1 MKTINYQEI
10 YYASTECSI
19 ATHSAGIGVRTY
31 TEGMDSN
38 DVSKIE
44 GKCVFGYRLEASR
57 KLTFEQI
64 QENPKIVYDYTP
76 KYVYQKV
83 TLDNGSVKYVL
94 GKTIYIGIDYGY
106 FCNKPDFM
114 RTGTNYFSHL
124 FVFDEMPA
132 AGLMAELENKNLFVP
147 LDYTCSPDNEEL
159 KTLLTGEPH
168 YLSPKSI
175 QYDETCVNLNI
186 DTEVAYCIIGF
197 LQSYYNNVN
206 NKENDL
212 KKIIVKAPSS
222 ITQELIKKISMLS
235 PSLVGN
241 ITFMSNYMDGSG
253 VPEDFNMV
261 FVDEFKKGEL
271 CVNNHVSINLFDKS
285 MTNVDDN
292 HIYKKIL
299 ELAEEGDNATIK
311 KLIDYYL
318 ALDLTQELNYKF
330 LYDLFIAI
338 DSDKDVPTQEISKDF
353 ISGVNTV
360 RLSSEQ
366 ENILWEKI
374 NNSINSGLTSKKASD
389 INNAIAAVGN
399 ILPTNKRNL
408 DITSETISWITNVL
422 FGENSYLSKFVNTS
436 NIDTFLFIADR
447 HRISSILAF
456 YNALKQSSDIVIW
469 EKMLHFYYP
478 DTTDIV
484 PAMDIVL
491 DNILSSN
498 ISKQEKSVLI
508 KRLYPIGQWH
518 IDLMSY
524 ISRHTEY
531 VVELIDIVR
540 TICLNSQEELFSRI
554 IQNSNENPNI
564 IKAISPIVSEYYTKL
579 IDANH
584 NNGAKHL
591 LAFVNKTPASV
602 LNIMNLDELFENYV
616 DIVMHNPTKDAQ
628 KIIHNILSS
637 NVRMGSLAT
646 ERLNVL
652 NNLFDNEIPKTVDL
666 NILLVAHKMNKE
678 SEYIRDL
685 YELWLKTHPTIKD
698 VIKYITSAD
707 NLTIDIIE
715 EIIISTWE
723 SRVRMIRE
731 NRKEYVLIIF
741 DNVKWKRKEKKKFIN
756 LCGNKELAKFLTDSD
771 NFIKKLVRQVINQI
785 KYKI

>member
-19 ATHSAGIGVRTY
+19 VTHSAGIGVRTY

-38 DVSKIE
+38 DVSKIVGE
-44 GKCVFGYRLEASR
+44 CVFGYRLEESR
-57 KLTFEQI
+57 QLTFEQI

-83 TLDNGSVKYVL
+83 TLYNGSVKYVL
-94 GKTIYIGIDYGY
+94 GKTIYIGINYGY
-106 FCNKPDFM
+106 FCNKPKDM

-186 DTEVAYCIIGF
+186 DTEVAYCIVGF

-235 PSLVGN
+235 PSFVGN
-241 ITFMSNYMDGSG
+241 ITFMSNYMDGTG
-253 VPEDFNMV
+253 VHEDFNMV

-271 CVNNHVSINLFDKS
+271 YVNIHISINLFDKS

-338 DSDKDVPTQEISKDF
+338 DSDRDVPTQEISKDF
-353 ISGVNTV
+353 ISGVNTI

-389 INNAIAAVGN
+389 IINAIAAVGN

-408 DITSETISWITNVL
+408 DITSETICWITNVL

-554 IQNSNENPNI
+554 IHNSNENPNI

-637 NVRMGSLAT
+637 NVRMGGLAT

-698 VIKYITSAD
+698 VMRYITSAD